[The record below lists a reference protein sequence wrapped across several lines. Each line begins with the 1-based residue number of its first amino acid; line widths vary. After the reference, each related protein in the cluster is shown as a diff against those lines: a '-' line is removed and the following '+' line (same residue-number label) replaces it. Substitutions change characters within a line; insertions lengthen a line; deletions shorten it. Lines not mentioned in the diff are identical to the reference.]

1 MFKVVWTDAALAH
14 VDAIIDY
21 IDPFNPEA
29 GRRLAQRILDAGDS
43 LCDFPHRGRAIGDG
57 VRQLALIYP
66 YLIRYRVERD
76 AVFVTGI
83 RHGAR
88 RDDEAR

>member
-43 LCDFPHRGRAIGDG
+43 LCDFPIAAGRSATASASL
-57 VRQLALIYP
+57 R
-66 YLIRYRVERD
+66 
-76 AVFVTGI
+76 
-83 RHGAR
+83 
-88 RDDEAR
+88 